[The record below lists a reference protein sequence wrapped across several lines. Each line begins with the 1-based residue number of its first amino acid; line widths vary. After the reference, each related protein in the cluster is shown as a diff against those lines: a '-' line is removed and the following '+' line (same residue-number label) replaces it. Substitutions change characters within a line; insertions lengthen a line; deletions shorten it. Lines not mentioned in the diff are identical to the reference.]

1 MQRDKII
8 KNITLS
14 MKFNLSK
21 LQFSIQVKLM
31 IEVVVGSSYKLI
43 IETNLIISQEMEKAE
58 RDSILSTKYYCVNNS
73 MNGNY
78 NEFMADDL
86 PHSPTLL
93 APGTPEYF

>member
-43 IETNLIISQEMEKAE
+43 IETNLIISQGMEKAE
-58 RDSILSTKYYCVNNS
+58 RDSILSTKYYCVNNIV
-73 MNGNY
+73 
-78 NEFMADDL
+78 
-86 PHSPTLL
+86 
-93 APGTPEYF
+93 